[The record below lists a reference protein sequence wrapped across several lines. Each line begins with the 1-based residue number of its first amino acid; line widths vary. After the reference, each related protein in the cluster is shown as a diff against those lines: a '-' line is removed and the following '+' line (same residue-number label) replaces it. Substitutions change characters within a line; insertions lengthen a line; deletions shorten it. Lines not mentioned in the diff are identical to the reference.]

1 MRSPRTQ
8 RKRSPRSA
16 NRFSYPLFLDLN
28 GRRCLVIGG
37 GRVAE
42 RKCLPL
48 MNSGA
53 LVTIVSPS
61 LTKRLEGYKI
71 KGLVKHKKR
80 EYRSSDIKSSF
91 LVIAATNSEEINRQI
106 SRDAE
111 AADKLLNVVDQPALC
126 NFIVPSVV
134 RRGLLTIAVST
145 GGASPAMAKAIRK
158 ELQQLYGPEFSRFLG
173 LMKKLRSKAMKEI
186 TNRKQREAFLK
197 ELADR
202 LFTG

>member
-1 MRSPRTQ
+1 
-8 RKRSPRSA
+8 
-16 NRFSYPLFLDLN
+16 
-28 GRRCLVIGG
+28 
-37 GRVAE
+37 VAE